1 MAPSPDI
8 KAVLGKL
15 KRPAPVRK
23 LTDPLQL
30 ILWDNIGYLIDDERR
45 AELFAE
51 FEERVGLGAEAIGA
65 ARAAT
70 LFDIAKRGGMHPEER
85 VKRWRTIAKIV
96 GEDAGGDLTATL
108 KRLPVAK
115 ARALIKRFP
124 TFSDPGADKVLL
136 LAGIDARPAVES
148 NGLRAMLRLGLIEEG
163 ASYGASYKAAIAC
176 LASAGE
182 PARAWYTNA
191 YWTLRAHGQALCK
204 RTAPLCAKCPLDKV
218 CAHETL
224 KGQY

>member
-8 KAVLGKL
+8 KAVLAKL
-15 KRPAPVRK
+15 RRAAPVRK

-51 FEERVGLGAEAIGA
+51 FEERVGLSAEAIDA

-70 LFDIAKRGGMHPEER
+70 LRDIAKRSGMHPEER
-85 VKRWRTIAKIV
+85 VKRWRAIAEIV
-96 GEDAGGDLTATL
+96 SEDAGGDLTATL
-108 KRLPVAK
+108 KRLPAAK

-124 TFSDPGADKVLL
+124 TFSHPGAEKVLL
-136 LAGIDARPAVES
+136 LTGIAARPALES
-148 NGLRAMLRLGLIEEG
+148 NGLRAMLRLGLCEEG
-163 ASYGASYKAAIAC
+163 ASYGASYKSAIAC
-176 LASAGE
+176 LASTGE
-182 PARAWYTNA
+182 PKRAWFTNA
-191 YWTLRAHGQALCK
+191 FWTLRAHGQTLCK
-204 RTAPLCAKCPLDKV
+204 RTAPLCGKCPLDKL
-218 CAHETL
+218 CAHECL